1 MVCRSN
7 VLITGAPVPGASPA
21 VCTSPVI
28 LTFVPTSPRQ
38 NQLISLTTTPKY
50 TTATTETAMGKLA
63 ILEST
68 PGLGEI
74 EPWVLDLRTKSGIVT
89 QLEIY

>member
-1 MVCRSN
+1 M
-7 VLITGAPVPGASPA
+7 LITGAQVPGASPA

-28 LTFVPTSPRQ
+28 LSFVPTS
-38 NQLISLTTTPKY
+38 LTTPTN

-63 ILEST
+63 ILQST

>member
-1 MVCRSN
+1 
-7 VLITGAPVPGASPA
+7 
-21 VCTSPVI
+21 
-28 LTFVPTSPRQ
+28 
-38 NQLISLTTTPKY
+38 
-50 TTATTETAMGKLA
+50 MGKLA
-63 ILEST
+63 ILQLT

>member
-1 MVCRSN
+1 M
-7 VLITGAPVPGASPA
+7 LITGAPVPGASPA

-28 LTFVPTSPRQ
+28 LSFVPTS
-38 NQLISLTTTPKY
+38 LTTPTN
-50 TTATTETAMGKLA
+50 TTATTETAMGKLV
-63 ILEST
+63 ILQST

-74 EPWVLDLRTKSGIVT
+74 EPWVLDLRTKSGVT

>member
-1 MVCRSN
+1 M
-7 VLITGAPVPGASPA
+7 LITGAQVPGASPA

-28 LTFVPTSPRQ
+28 LSFVPTSPRQ
-38 NQLISLTTTPKY
+38 NQLISLTTPTN
-50 TTATTETAMGKLA
+50 TTATTETALGKLA
-63 ILEST
+63 ILQST

>member
-1 MVCRSN
+1 M
-7 VLITGAPVPGASPA
+7 LITGAPVPGASPA

-28 LTFVPTSPRQ
+28 LSFVPTS
-38 NQLISLTTTPKY
+38 LTTPTN

-63 ILEST
+63 ILQST

>member
-1 MVCRSN
+1 M
-7 VLITGAPVPGASPA
+7 LITGAPVPGASPA

-28 LTFVPTSPRQ
+28 LSFVPTS
-38 NQLISLTTTPKY
+38 LTTPTN

-63 ILEST
+63 ILQLT

-74 EPWVLDLRTKSGIVT
+74 EPWVLDL
-89 QLEIY
+89 